1 MNAPVMKRPLPFV
14 LAATDHGSLI
24 VNRLDY
30 RLTGESSGFGVGYE
44 LLTQASFDME
54 EVSFAVTM
62 LSWRREFHGD
72 AVFVV
77 DCGANIGV
85 HTVQWARHMTGWGHV
100 LAIEAQERIF
110 YALAGNI
117 ALNNCFNARALNI
130 AAGDSDGTMLIPQP
144 DYTKPGSFGSLELI
158 KSAGT
163 EYIGQDINYAPDA
176 MKSVPVQRIDSLVG
190 DARVDF
196 IKIDVEGMEVP
207 VLNGA
212 SEAIRRHKPYIFV
225 EYTKSGGERLIA
237 LLQGIGYKHWY
248 FHNNLFAVPA
258 DDPCVARLPG
268 GGS

>member
-1 MNAPVMKRPLPFV
+1 VSKRPLPFV

-30 RLTGESSGFGVGYE
+30 RLTGENSGFGVGYE
-44 LLTQASFDME
+44 LLTAGSFDME
-54 EVSFAVTM
+54 EVNFALTM
-62 LSWRREFHGD
+62 LTWRREFYGD

-85 HTVQWARHMTGWGHV
+85 HTVQWARHMTGWGSV

-130 AAGDSDGTMLIPQP
+130 AAGDVDGSMLMPQP

-158 KSAGT
+158 KSNGN
-163 EYIGQDINYAPDA
+163 EYIGQDIDYTPAA
-176 MKSVPVQRIDSLVG
+176 MKTVPVQRIDSLEL
-190 DARVDF
+190 ARVDF

-212 SEAIRRHKPYIFV
+212 SECIRRHKPYIFV
-225 EYTKSGGERLIA
+225 EYTKSGGDRLTA
-237 LLQGIGYKHWY
+237 LLEGIGYKRWF

-258 DDPCVARLPG
+258 DDPCVARLPAIG
-268 GGS
+268 P

>member
-1 MNAPVMKRPLPFV
+1 MSKRPLPFI

-30 RLTGESSGFGVGYE
+30 RLTGENSGFGVGYE

-54 EVSFAVTM
+54 EVNFAVTM
-62 LSWRREFHGD
+62 LTWRREFHGD

-85 HTVQWARHMTGWGHV
+85 HTVQWARHMTGWGSV

-130 AAGDSDGTMLIPQP
+130 AAGETDGTMLIPQP
-144 DYTKPGSFGSLELI
+144 DYTKSGSFGSLELI
-158 KSAGT
+158 KSPGN
-163 EYIGQDINYAPDA
+163 EYIGQDINYTPDA
-176 MKSVPVQRIDSLVG
+176 MKSVPLQRIDSLG
-190 DARVDF
+190 IARVDF
-196 IKIDVEGMEVP
+196 IKIDVEGMEVA

-212 SEAIRRHKPYIFV
+212 MEAIRRSKPYIFV
-225 EYTKSGGERLIA
+225 EYTKTGGDKLVP
-237 LLQGIGYKHWY
+237 LLQGIGYKYWY

-258 DDPCVARLPG
+258 GDPCIARLPP